1 MKNIICENCKYR
13 HECELVPYDT
23 ECDEKFEKIE
33 KNFEKPIDKS
43 VKVWYN
49 NNVIKRD
56 YNKKKER

>member
-13 HECELVPYDT
+13 HKCELVPYDT

-43 VKVWYN
+43 V
-49 NNVIKRD
+49 NV
-56 YNKKKER
+56 